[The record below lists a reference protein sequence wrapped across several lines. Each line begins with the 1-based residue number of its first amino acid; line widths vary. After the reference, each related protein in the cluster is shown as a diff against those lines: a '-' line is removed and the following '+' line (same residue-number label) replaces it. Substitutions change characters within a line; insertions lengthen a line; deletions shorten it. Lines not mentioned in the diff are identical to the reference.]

1 MTRPKKS
8 RLRTVREAQGKTL
21 RAVARKAKVDP
32 TYLSRVERGLQR
44 PSIEFLYAVAGA
56 LGLKN
61 VTDALDAVLGTDEP

>member
-1 MTRPKKS
+1 MTCPTKS

-32 TYLSRVERGLQR
+32 TYLSRVERGLRR
-44 PSIEFLYAVAGA
+44 PTVEFLYAVSGA

-61 VTDALDAVLGTDEP
+61 VTDALDAVLGTDG